1 MMMAVLLVSGG
12 MEDVVKGLVVNQES
26 IVAVFCVFWV
36 VGFGKFVGL
45 RFGVGG
51 GEDLARQAPLY
62 IYVAVVVPPPLTLRV
77 QRVQSYL

>member
-1 MMMAVLLVSGG
+1 M
-12 MEDVVKGLVVNQES
+12 
-26 IVAVFCVFWV
+26 FWNV
-36 VGFGKFVGL
+36 FVGL